1 MKKIYCF
8 NNGGS
13 YGWMAAVAI
22 AEDGNVLAGHI
33 CSNESYMRHD
43 LGIGSNW
50 KHENY
55 DKHYGV
61 GNWELE
67 WVSNLDDHVG
77 FQEAL
82 RLNSLQ
88 VEDSSLVPTRKDDN
102 WNDGKTTIWFEDV
115 STNDGEILGVVF
127 EGCDVPV
134 LVDVNGEPVDN
145 PAILGSILEAARA
158 AVVNL

>member
-13 YGWMAAVAI
+13 YGWMRAVAI
-22 AEDGNVLAGHI
+22 AEDGNVLANHT

-43 LGIGSNW
+43 LGIGSDW

-55 DKHYGV
+55 DKHYGA
-61 GNWELE
+61 GNWQLE
-67 WVSNLDDHVG
+67 WVSDLDAHTG

-88 VEDSSLVPTRKDDN
+88 VEDSSLVPTRKD
-102 WNDGKTTIWFEDV
+102 GTTTIWFEDV

-127 EGCDVPV
+127 EGCNVPA